1 MTDRVVPVEPFATGA
16 RARGCRVLA
25 PLLAALALSGG
36 CGGGQ
41 GGSADEPGTDEG
53 GDPRVEPDGEGSA
66 AGLRFVVAEDGV
78 LEGVLSDATRP
89 GAPPTEAFALL
100 SPPARGTLELG
111 PGGRTFRYAPEPD
124 FSGQDGFGYG
134 AGDGPAL
141 RATID
146 VTPVPDAPVLLLDAR
161 PLVAERGE
169 PFERTLVARDADGDA
184 LRFEASG
191 LPAWLT
197 LDPASG
203 ALAGTP
209 TAADVGRVEGLSLA
223 VVDPSGRRDE
233 RTGLAVEVVA
243 SSEAPSEAPTLDP
256 ARFPS
261 ALGGRERRVVEVFD
275 EGVPLDG
282 LTLTVESDPALVARV
297 EGRRVILEASDVGT
311 VTDVVLVVL
320 LTDRLGETRR
330 AVVPLRLLPTSPSG
344 LGTTLLGHGGPGGR
358 LFAPASAR
366 APGDGVGVTVL
377 AALDAIAPR
386 SDIVLFD
393 QRGTSART
401 QPPEC
406 RALLGT
412 ADRNVAA
419 LHDGLVDCVRAWER
433 LPNNAVAA
441 MRAEE
446 YAGDVEMLRT
456 ALGIERWTLHAS
468 SYGARVAL
476 ELLSGAPERVH
487 AAVLDSPVPDGS
499 SLGRTNLRAFAA
511 ALAGAIS
518 DCEDDARCDA
528 AWPRFRDDVAGAPGA
543 LDADPVELEFPAR
556 AALPAGDAAPGA
568 ARFAQRRAYDGAFFL
583 DQVRALLYS
592 GTWSGSLP
600 RLADA
605 VARRDGS
612 FLRRASGAQD
622 PDSPLPAFRTVDP
635 AQLLGQ
641 FERQVS
647 LPVNVAYRCNERVR
661 PPTGE
666 PSPDGRA
673 RLERRLESLTLER
686 HPVYADLAP
695 VCAALGIDAA
705 ARAVPAPRAP
715 IDGGVPVLVLAGGTD
730 PLTSVDDA
738 RGVAA
743 LVEGARLEVLAGTG
757 HSPGITS
764 GCGRR
769 VARGFLERIDSGP
782 ERIDAGPASPEPERP
797 DCASAAARTA
807 FAADATEAY
816 VRTAVPGAGVTLRF
830 PLGWGEIQP
839 GVAYARYVSQDL
851 FLAQGIG
858 RATPERFME
867 MLLAPQ
873 PFETASNPDE
883 PFGDGLTVGRPRWLG
898 ARTANGVD
906 WTIHQIERGSGV
918 INRFATAT
926 FGDRLGYVM
935 LTKAPG
941 VDFGSSIEDVLHAA
955 IDGFEVD

>member
-344 LGTTLLGHGGPGGR
+344 LGTTLLGSRAGPGVH
-358 LFAPASAR
+358 LVVL
-366 APGDGVGVTVL
+366 GDGYLSDQQARLRADAEALIAVMRADPGIVSHL
-377 AALDAIAPR
+377 AAFNIH
-386 SDIVLFD
+386 VV
-393 QRGTSART
+393 RT
-401 QPPEC
+401 
-406 RALLGT
+406 
-412 ADRNVAA
+412 V
-419 LHDGLVDCVRAWER
+419 
-433 LPNNAVAA
+433 
-441 MRAEE
+441 
-446 YAGDVEMLRT
+446 
-456 ALGIERWTLHAS
+456 S
-468 SYGARVAL
+468 
-476 ELLSGAPERVH
+476 
-487 AAVLDSPVPDGS
+487 
-499 SLGRTNLRAFAA
+499 
-511 ALAGAIS
+511 
-518 DCEDDARCDA
+518 
-528 AWPRFRDDVAGAPGA
+528 RDEGA
-543 LDADPVELEFPAR
+543 LPEGLPSRLHSTAFGSRYGCEGVPQLICADPVEPFVAAGEEYDVDFVVLFVNDARFGGSGSGGGIAIASRGDAAVALHELGHSLAGLADEYVDGALVNALAPAFVEGLFPNVSAITDPAR
-556 AALPAGDAAPGA
+556 VPWAAWIDDAGAVPRREGESGVGLFEGALYRERGVYRPTSTSRMREFERPFGPVNGEQWVLGVYRVGSTVRGFEPRVFDIELAAGDAQ
-568 ARFAQRRAYDGAFFL
+568 RFSVTPFF
-583 DQVRALLYS
+583 
-592 GTWSGSLP
+592 P
-600 RLADA
+600 AD
-605 VARRDGS
+605 VQGIEWW
-612 FLRRASGAQD
+612 LNG
-622 PDSPLPAFRTVDP
+622 
-635 AQLLGQ
+635 
-641 FERQVS
+641 
-647 LPVNVAYRCNERVR
+647 ERVR
-661 PPTGE
+661 
-666 PSPDGRA
+666 RA
-673 RLERRLESLTLER
+673 
-686 HPVYADLAP
+686 
-695 VCAALGIDAA
+695 
-705 ARAVPAPRAP
+705 
-715 IDGGVPVLVLAGGTD
+715 
-730 PLTSVDDA
+730 DDA
-738 RGVAA
+738 RVLEIAPPAGSHRLRLSVRD
-743 LVEGARLEVLAGTG
+743 VSGA
-757 HSPGITS
+757 I
-764 GCGRR
+764 RR
-769 VARGFLERIDSGP
+769 
-782 ERIDAGPASPEPERP
+782 EPP
-797 DCASAAARTA
+797 
-807 FAADATEAY
+807 
-816 VRTAVPGAGVTLRF
+816 
-830 PLGWGEIQP
+830 
-839 GVAYARYVSQDL
+839 
-851 FLAQGIG
+851 
-858 RATPERFME
+858 
-867 MLLAPQ
+867 
-873 PFETASNPDE
+873 
-883 PFGDGLTVGRPRWLG
+883 
-898 ARTANGVD
+898 
-906 WTIHQIERGSGV
+906 HSGV
-918 INRFATAT
+918 FEWNWN
-926 FGDRLGYVM
+926 
-935 LTKAPG
+935 
-941 VDFGSSIEDVLHAA
+941 IEVR
-955 IDGFEVD
+955 